1 MTINSDIN
9 HLIKEL
15 KEYNRGYYISSLFI
29 KKKYFYSAVLFIYF
43 DMELIKTVLN
53 SSEKNIILNK
63 FVWWRNYLISTNKN
77 HVPNV
82 PFFRVYYHVYKQN
95 KLVLNTYLKLIDDA
109 EKLYSLGG
117 ISFKSIAYVKYVFRR
132 NIAIKILLDS
142 NFKDR
147 RSNKALNLAVIAQ
160 YYRLINQIDI
170 SKDILK
176 RAKKFNRRPDK
187 ENMFI
192 YMLHKDYTGL
202 NLIKN
207 IILALFRI
215 W

>member
-117 ISFKSIAYVKYVFRR
+117 ISYKSMAYVKYILRR

-142 NFKDR
+142 NFMWH
-147 RSNKALNLAVIAQ
+147 L
-160 YYRLINQIDI
+160 
-170 SKDILK
+170 
-176 RAKKFNRRPDK
+176 
-187 ENMFI
+187 
-192 YMLHKDYTGL
+192 
-202 NLIKN
+202 
-207 IILALFRI
+207 
-215 W
+215 